1 MVRRSTPQ
9 ARTDDHAF
17 PVRVKIAVPVGGLGN
32 VLIDM
37 QNWLRDHL
45 GTGEYAIHSAPT
57 TVGDAA
63 AFHFRAIES
72 GQRFVDAFPTAE
84 LADGTVL
91 DCYSSP
97 YRR

>member
-1 MVRRSTPQ
+1 MVRRSTSQ
-9 ARTDDHAF
+9 SRTDDRAY
-17 PVRVKIAVPVGGLGN
+17 PIRVKIAVPVGGLGN

-63 AFHFRAIES
+63 AFYFRTVDA
-72 GQRFVDAFPTAE
+72 GQRFIDAFPAAE

-91 DCYSSP
+91 QYNSSP

>member
-9 ARTDDHAF
+9 SKTDDLAY

-32 VLIDM
+32 VLIEM
-37 QNWLRDHL
+37 QNWLRDQL
-45 GTGEYAIHSAPT
+45 GRGEYAIHST
-57 TVGDAA
+57 RSTVGDAA
-63 AFHFRAIES
+63 AFHFRSIEAA
-72 GQRFVDAFPTAE
+72 QRFVDAFPSAE

-91 DCYSSP
+91 QYNSSP